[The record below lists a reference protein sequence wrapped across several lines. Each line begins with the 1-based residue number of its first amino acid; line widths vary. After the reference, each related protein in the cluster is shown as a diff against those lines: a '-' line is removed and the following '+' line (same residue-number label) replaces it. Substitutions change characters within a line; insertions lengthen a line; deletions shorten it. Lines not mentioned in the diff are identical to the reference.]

1 MLASDA
7 RSLRRAGLLHQ
18 LPYEIVGLRHLAVRW
33 SMPFTRKHA
42 LKGDLGFDRQ
52 CRQVYDTDRSLENV
66 KAAAGLSYCRLTVMP
81 EMSQRCHFEIRPQA
95 TKPDCN
101 TNSQCFTTSETMLS
115 NLPACSCYK
124 PVMHHCLIR
133 SVAMLRRGRDTISA
147 ILHCVLPMEEILWI
161 IS

>member
-7 RSLRRAGLLHQ
+7 RSLRWAGLLHQ

-66 KAAAGLSYCRLTVMP
+66 KAAAGLSYCRLTAMP